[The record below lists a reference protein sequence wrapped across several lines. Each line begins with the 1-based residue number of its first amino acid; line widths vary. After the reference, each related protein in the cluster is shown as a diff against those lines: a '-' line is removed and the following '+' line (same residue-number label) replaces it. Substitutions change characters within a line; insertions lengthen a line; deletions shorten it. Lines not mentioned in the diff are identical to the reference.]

1 MPDNKI
7 YVIDLKANPPKL
19 AATITGGK
27 QPSGLNFSPS
37 GKMALVANRGD
48 NSISVLSVN
57 GTDVK
62 VTDTISD
69 ARQCR
74 ACDVH
79 ARRQARAG
87 GAVSRRTRCRC
98 SISPATR

>member
-1 MPDNKI
+1 MKTD
-7 YVIDLKANPPKL
+7 PPKL

-27 QPSGLNFSPS
+27 QPSGLSFSPD

-62 VTDTISD
+62 ITDTVQMPGQRL
-69 ARQCR
+69 AG
-74 ACDVH
+74 DVH
-79 ARRQARAG
+79 TGRQARGDNALSG
-87 GAVSRRTRCRC
+87 
-98 SISPATR
+98 P